1 MWPSVLNDLL
11 ACYCT
16 GAEATTVVQIQ
27 IQDTVFI
34 LYTYSYT
41 RDHRCFKGYYYN
53 WEQNG
58 KYSCM
63 EVPTDHLL
71 APF

>member
-1 MWPSVLNDLL
+1 MHGEERDAPDGPAPLKYLCAVLSCSPSIIN
-11 ACYCT
+11 Y
-16 GAEATTVVQIQ
+16 TT
-27 IQDTVFI
+27 
-34 LYTYSYT
+34 
-41 RDHRCFKGYYYN
+41 GYYYN

>member
-34 LYTYSYT
+34 Y
-41 RDHRCFKGYYYN
+41 
-53 WEQNG
+53 
-58 KYSCM
+58 
-63 EVPTDHLL
+63 LL
-71 APF
+71 VHARSPLFQGILLQLGAKRKILMYGGPDRPPFSTVLA